1 MNFLNSAKKGSTL
14 NWKGQ
19 TVTIVRSKRKKTAS
33 IMVER
38 DGSISILVPENMKE
52 SLIAEILDSNEYSI
66 IKNQT
71 LWHIAN
77 DGKEERYFVNG
88 QTFMFKGQNYSLNYK
103 DDASAEVEFVN
114 DSFLLG
120 SSVKDPQGAF
130 ERFYKEECKKFLA
143 ERFTV
148 YKDKIPVQP
157 QKIEVRQMS
166 TRWGSCTPSGNI
178 NINWNCIMA
187 PQFVF
192 DYILV
197 HELIHL
203 KYHRHND
210 DFWQAVGFIIP
221 DFETAKD
228 WLLRNGVKME
238 I

>member
-1 MNFLNSAKKGSTL
+1 M
-14 NWKGQ
+14 
-19 TVTIVRSKRKKTAS
+19 I
-33 IMVER
+33 ER

-52 SLIAEILDSNEYSI
+52 NLITEILDSQEYSI

-77 DGKEERYFVNG
+77 DGKETRPFVNG
-88 QTFMFKGQNYSLNYK
+88 QTFMFKGQNYTLILK
-103 DDASAEVEFVN
+103 DYAATEIEFVN
-114 DSFLLG
+114 DTFLLN
-120 SSVKDPQGAF
+120 SSVKDFRAAF
-130 ERFYKEECKKFLA
+130 EQFYKEECKKFLA
-143 ERFTV
+143 ERYEV
-148 YKDKIPVQP
+148 YKDQIPVHP
-157 QKIEVRQMS
+157 KKIELRQMS

-197 HELIHL
+197 HELVHL

-210 DFWQAVGFIIP
+210 DFWQTVGLLVP
-221 DFETAKD
+221 DYESAKD
-228 WLLRNGVKME
+228 WLLRNGVKMK

>member
-1 MNFLNSAKKGSTL
+1 M

-19 TVTIVRSKRKKTAS
+19 NVTIVRSKRKKTAS
-33 IMVER
+33 IMIER
-38 DGSISILVPENMKE
+38 DGSISVLVPENMKE
-52 SLIAEILDSNEYSI
+52 NVITEILDSKEYSI

-77 DGKEERYFVNG
+77 DGKENRPFVNG
-88 QTFMFKGQNYSLNYK
+88 QTFMFKGQNYSLILK
-103 DDASAEVEFVN
+103 DDASTEIELINGV
-114 DSFLLG
+114 FLLN
-120 SSVKDPQGAF
+120 SSVKDFRTAF
-130 ERFYKEECKKFLA
+130 EQFYKKECKKFLA
-143 ERFTV
+143 ER
-148 YKDKIPVQP
+148 YNILKDKVPFRP
-157 QKIEVRQMS
+157 KKIAVRQMS
-166 TRWGSCTPSGNI
+166 TRWGSCTPNGNI

-203 KYHRHND
+203 KYHRHD
-210 DFWQAVGFIIP
+210 KDFWQTVEFIVP
-221 DFETAKD
+221 DYEKAKE

>member
-1 MNFLNSAKKGSTL
+1 M

-19 TVTIVRSKRKKTAS
+19 NVAIIRSKRKKTAS
-33 IMVER
+33 IMIER
-38 DGSISILVPENMKE
+38 DGSISVLVPENMKE
-52 SLIAEILDSNEYSI
+52 NLITEILDSKEYSI

-77 DGKEERYFVNG
+77 DGKETRPFVNG
-88 QTFMFKGQNYSLNYK
+88 QTFMFKGQNYTLILK
-103 DDASAEVEFVN
+103 DDAAAEIKFDN
-114 DSFLLG
+114 DSFLLN
-120 SSVKDPQGAF
+120 SSVKDFRVVF
-130 ERFYKEECKKFLA
+130 EQFYKEECKKFLA
-143 ERFTV
+143 ERYEV
-148 YKDKIPVQP
+148 YKDKIPVRP
-157 QKIEVRQMS
+157 KKLEVRQMS

-197 HELIHL
+197 HELVHL
-203 KYHRHND
+203 KYHRHDN
-210 DFWQAVGFIIP
+210 DFWQTVGFIVP
-221 DFETAKD
+221 NYEAAKD

>member
-1 MNFLNSAKKGSTL
+1 M

-19 TVTIVRSKRKKTAS
+19 NVAIVRSKRKKTAS
-33 IMVER
+33 IMIER
-38 DGSISILVPENMKE
+38 DGSISVLVPENMKE
-52 SLIAEILDSNEYSI
+52 NLITEILDSKEYSI

-77 DGKEERYFVNG
+77 DGKETRPFVNG
-88 QTFMFKGQNYSLNYK
+88 QTFMFKGQNYTLILK
-103 DDASAEVEFVN
+103 DYAATEIEFVN
-114 DSFLLG
+114 DTFLLN
-120 SSVKDPQGAF
+120 SSVKDFRAAF
-130 ERFYKEECKKFLA
+130 EQFYKEECKKFLA
-143 ERFTV
+143 ERYEV

-157 QKIEVRQMS
+157 KKIEVRQMS

-197 HELIHL
+197 HELVHL
-203 KYHRHND
+203 KYHRHDN
-210 DFWQAVGFIIP
+210 DFWQTVGFIVP
-221 DFETAKD
+221 NYESAKD
-228 WLLRNGVKME
+228 WLMRNGVKMK

>member
-1 MNFLNSAKKGSTL
+1 M
-14 NWKGQ
+14 
-19 TVTIVRSKRKKTAS
+19 I
-33 IMVER
+33 ER
-38 DGSISILVPENMKE
+38 DGSISVLVPENMKE
-52 SLIAEILDSNEYSI
+52 NLISEILDSKEYSI

-77 DGKEERYFVNG
+77 DGKETRPFVNG
-88 QTFMFKGQNYSLNYK
+88 QTFMFKGQNHTLILK
-103 DDASAEVEFVN
+103 DDAAAEIQFVN
-114 DSFLLG
+114 NSFLLN
-120 SSVKDPQGAF
+120 SSVKDFRAVF
-130 ERFYKEECKKFLA
+130 EQFYKEECRKFLT
-143 ERFTV
+143 ERYEV

-157 QKIEVRQMS
+157 KKLEVRQMS

-197 HELIHL
+197 HELVHL
-203 KYHRHND
+203 KYHRHDN
-210 DFWQAVGFIIP
+210 DFWQTVGFIVP
-221 DFETAKD
+221 DYETAKD